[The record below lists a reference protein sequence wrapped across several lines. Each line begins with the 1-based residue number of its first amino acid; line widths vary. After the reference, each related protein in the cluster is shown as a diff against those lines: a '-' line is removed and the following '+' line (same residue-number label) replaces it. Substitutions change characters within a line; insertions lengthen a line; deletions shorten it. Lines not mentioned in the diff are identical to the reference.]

1 MRIFRW
7 WGARLWLTLMGL
19 SVSAEYRVWAEQL
32 PSPSDIT
39 LCEKR
44 MLGVTPEES
53 RISNRGG
60 EKGHVT

>member
-1 MRIFRW
+1 
-7 WGARLWLTLMGL
+7 MGL